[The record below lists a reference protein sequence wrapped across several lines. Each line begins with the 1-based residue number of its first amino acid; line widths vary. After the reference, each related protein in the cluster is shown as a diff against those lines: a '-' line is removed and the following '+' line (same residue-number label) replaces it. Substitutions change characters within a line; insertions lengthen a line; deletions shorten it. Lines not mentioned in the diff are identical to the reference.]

1 MDVFEGTRES
11 RRGPAEWFSGV
22 VWIDT
27 VLANTAPS
35 TLSSARVSFEPG
47 ARTAWH
53 THPCGQGIYVLSGVC
68 QAQVRGGPLHEVE
81 AGDAVWFA
89 PGEVHWH
96 GAKPG
101 HTMVHMAMQAFDEN
115 GVNVVWM
122 EHVRE
127 EKIGD

>member
-1 MDVFEGTRES
+1 M
-11 RRGPAEWFSGV
+11 RRPLDMSKHRSFILSWLSCLLVRQENGHRARLGLIGHCLLNLVKPERY
-22 VWIDT
+22 
-27 VLANTAPS
+27 AN
-35 TLSSARVSFEPG
+35 
-47 ARTAWH
+47 
-53 THPCGQGIYVLSGVC
+53 
-68 QAQVRGGPLHEVE
+68 PLHEVE

-122 EHVRE
+122 EHVRA